1 MRLWVRKMTRVVE
14 KEITCIAC
22 PMGCKLEI
30 IRDEDK
36 YVIEGYKCKKGL
48 EYGEQE
54 LKDPRR
60 IITTTVTVKGGFLPL
75 VPVKTD
81 KPLPKG
87 LIFDLMKVIDGMSI
101 EAPVEMGQILLEN
114 FQETGVN
121 IVATRD
127 LPEKILKK

>member
-1 MRLWVRKMTRVVE
+1 MSKVE
-14 KEITCIAC
+14 GREITCIAC

-30 IRDEDK
+30 TMDENT

-60 IITTTVTVKGGFLPL
+60 TITTTIAVKDGFLPL
-75 VPVKTD
+75 IPVKTD
-81 KPLPKG
+81 RPLPKG
-87 LIFDLMKVIDGMSI
+87 KIFELMKEIDHCLI
-101 EAPVEMGQILLEN
+101 TAPIKMGQTLLEN
-114 FQETGVN
+114 FQDTGVN

-127 LPEKILKK
+127 LPAMKEEES

>member
-1 MRLWVRKMTRVVE
+1 
-14 KEITCIAC
+14 
-22 PMGCKLEI
+22 
-30 IRDEDK
+30 
-36 YVIEGYKCKKGL
+36 VIEGYKCKKGL

-60 IITTTVTVKGGFLPL
+60 IITTTLTVKGGFLPL

>member
-1 MRLWVRKMTRVVE
+1 MTRVVE

-60 IITTTVTVKGGFLPL
+60 IITTTVTVKGGIN
-75 VPVKTD
+75 VK
-81 KPLPKG
+81 KG
-87 LIFDLMKVIDGMSI
+87 LS
-101 EAPVEMGQILLEN
+101 MGS
-114 FQETGVN
+114 
-121 IVATRD
+121 RS
-127 LPEKILKK
+127 

>member
-1 MRLWVRKMTRVVE
+1 MTKFVE

-30 IRDEDK
+30 TMEEDK
-36 YVIEGYKCKKGL
+36 YMIEGYKCKKGL

-60 IITTTVTVKGGFLPL
+60 IITTTFTVKGGFLPL

-81 KPLPKG
+81 RPLPKG
-87 LIFDLMKVIDGMSI
+87 KIFELMKAIDRAFV
-101 EAPVEMGQILLEN
+101 EAPVKMGQILMED
-114 FQETGVN
+114 FQDTGVN

-127 LPEKILKK
+127 LPLKEL

>member
-1 MRLWVRKMTRVVE
+1 MTKVME

-30 IRDEDK
+30 TMEEDK

-60 IITTTVTVKGGFLPL
+60 TVTTTFTVKGGFLPL

-81 KPLPKG
+81 RPLPKG
-87 LIFDLMKVIDGMSI
+87 KIFELMKEIDHGFVK
-101 EAPVEMGQILLEN
+101 APVKMGQILMEN
-114 FQETGVN
+114 FQDTGVN

-127 LPEKILKK
+127 ILAI